1 MTRVPKQWTELGWG
15 ILAGFVLGVAL
26 YSLVGCATPRKTAHR
41 ITAGAAE
48 AVAIVDVEA
57 AAYYAATARE
67 SLRQAESLADYR
79 ARMEGPDALEQGL
92 RVAYEAVELAA
103 GALDIWDE
111 GGEEDW
117 PGLAA
122 CVAVALVDLAEL
134 VEAAGLDLPEA
145 LTDALDMAAG
155 LTRSICEAG
164 D

>member
-1 MTRVPKQWTELGWG
+1 
-15 ILAGFVLGVAL
+15 
-26 YSLVGCATPRKTAHR
+26 
-41 ITAGAAE
+41 
-48 AVAIVDVEA
+48 
-57 AAYYAATARE
+57 
-67 SLRQAESLADYR
+67 
-79 ARMEGPDALEQGL
+79 
-92 RVAYEAVELAA
+92 VELAA